1 MTAATTLPPPP
12 PASPAPPAPPAPPAR
27 SGSRT
32 AAIAVASVM
41 GALSLAAFALG
52 GVALWG
58 DAQRDDDGY
67 ISTATHRYTASTAAL
82 TTEEIDVDADIPGWV
97 GGNDAVYG
105 KMRMRVESRDGG
117 PVFAGIARTSDV
129 ERYLAGASRTVVT
142 DIDTDPFDVEY
153 AAHEGGTRPAAP
165 AGEDIWVATAEGAG
179 RRTLDWDVREG
190 RWSVVVMNSDGS
202 RGVDADVS
210 AGVRV
215 AFLGT
220 LGWSLLG
227 GGMVLLL
234 GAAGVAYAGLRRR

>member
-1 MTAATTLPPPP
+1 MTATTTLPPP
-12 PASPAPPAPPAPPAR
+12 PPAPPAR

-41 GALSLAAFALG
+41 AALSLSAFALG

-67 ISTATHRYTASTAAL
+67 LSTATHQYTASTSAL
-82 TTEEIDVDADIPGWV
+82 TTEEIDVDADVPRWV
-97 GGNDAVYG
+97 GGHDALYG
-105 KMRMRVESRDGG
+105 NMRMRVESRDGG

-129 ERYLAGASRTVVT
+129 ERYLAGASHTVVT
-142 DIDTDPFDVEY
+142 DVDTDPFDAEY
-153 AAHEGGTRPAAP
+153 SEREGARRPAAP
-165 AGEDIWVATAEGAG
+165 DGEDFWVATTEGAG
-179 RRTLDWDVREG
+179 QRTLDWEVREG
-190 RWSVVVMNSDGS
+190 SWSVVVMNADGS

-215 AFLGT
+215 AFLGP

-227 GGMVLLL
+227 GGLLLLL
-234 GAAGVAYAGLRRR
+234 GAAGVGYAGLRRR

>member
-1 MTAATTLPPPP
+1 MTATTTQPPPP
-12 PASPAPPAPPAPPAR
+12 PAAPAR

-41 GALSLAAFALG
+41 AALSLGAFALG

-67 ISTATHRYTASTAAL
+67 VSTATHRYTASTSAL
-82 TTEEIDVDADIPGWV
+82 TTEEIDVDADIPRWV
-97 GGNDAVYG
+97 GGDDALYG
-105 KMRMRVESRDGG
+105 KMRMRVESSDGG

-129 ERYLAGASRTVVT
+129 ERYLSGASHTVVT

-153 AAHEGGTRPAAP
+153 DEREGARRPAAP
-165 AGEDIWVATAEGAG
+165 DGEDIWVATTEGTG
-179 RRTLDWDVREG
+179 ERTLDWEVREG
-190 RWSVVVMNSDGS
+190 SWSVVVMNADGS
-202 RGVDADVS
+202 RGIDADVS

-215 AFLGT
+215 AFLGP

-227 GGMVLLL
+227 GGALLLL
-234 GAAGVAYAGLRRR
+234 GAAGVGYAGLRRR

>member
-1 MTAATTLPPPP
+1 MTATSTMRPPP
-12 PASPAPPAPPAPPAR
+12 PAPPSR

-41 GALSLAAFALG
+41 AALSLAAFALG

-67 ISTATHRYTASTAAL
+67 ISTATHRFTASTAAL
-82 TTEEIDVDADIPGWV
+82 TTEEIDVNADIPGWV
-97 GGNDAVYG
+97 GGDDAYG
-105 KMRMRVESRDGG
+105 KMRMHVESRDGG

-129 ERYLAGASRTVVT
+129 ERYLAGASHTVVT
-142 DIDTDPFDVEY
+142 DIDTDPFDAEY
-153 AAHEGGTRPAAP
+153 AEHEGAFTPAAP
-165 AGEDIWVATAEGAG
+165 DGEDIWVATTEGAG
-179 RRTLDWDVREG
+179 KRTLDWDVRDG
-190 RWSVVVMNSDGS
+190 RWSVVVMNPDGS

-215 AFLGT
+215 AFLGP

-227 GGMVLLL
+227 GGALLLL